1 MRSIVG
7 RGRSTE
13 KNLLSPYIIIIIITL
28 LLTLNQ
34 TLRSWEEMKWSPTE
48 EALDC

>member
-1 MRSIVG
+1 MRSIIG

-13 KNLLSPYIIIIIITL
+13 KNLLSPYIIIIITL

-34 TLRSWEEMKWSPTE
+34 TLRS
-48 EALDC
+48 